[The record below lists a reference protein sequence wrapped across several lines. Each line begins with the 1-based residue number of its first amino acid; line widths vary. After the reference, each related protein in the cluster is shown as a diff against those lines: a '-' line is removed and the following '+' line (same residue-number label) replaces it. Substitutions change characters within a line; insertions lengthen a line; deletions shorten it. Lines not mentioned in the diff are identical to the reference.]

1 MKASSMP
8 RAAFWR
14 SRGSAAASKLGSA
27 LCGVVT
33 FGFLARALGAPGLG
47 EYRTVL
53 TLLLF
58 AGAIFDFGLYPI
70 TLREISQPEADQ
82 SRILGSAVGLRLV
95 SMCLAIA
102 SLAVVVSLAGFDAAV
117 CNGVLIAGG
126 GWVCIQLHEMLK
138 AVFQLKMAQQ
148 SSALAEMAGVTLELS
163 LVIGL
168 TGFKVGATGMLA
180 ATAIG
185 FCLTGGLAWY
195 YARQLVPFRPRFD
208 LSIWRHFIL
217 TCVPFAV
224 SAVLLIIRLRVDLLL
239 LSVLR
244 PPAEVGLYDAPVKLY
259 ELLLSLASILGGL
272 MTPAFIQDLRAEKT
286 LERRLTAG
294 IAATAIFAA
303 LVCAVLF
310 ECAEPI
316 VTLLAG
322 GNFTPAARPL
332 RVIAAAAGLAGLT
345 SILRFGAIALNQQA
359 RMTRADLA
367 GVGLAVVVHLILI
380 PRFGLMGAAFGRLTG
395 DVVTLAVAAW
405 SLRTH
410 LRPTVLWFVSIGI
423 LAGLCL
429 IAGLEFTTQ
438 MRVPWFVALILCG
451 PAVLGCVL
459 LLPRVRSELT
469 LLIA

>member
-148 SSALAEMAGVTLELS
+148 SSALAEMAGVTLALS

-244 PPAEVGLYDAPVKLY
+244 PPAEV
-259 ELLLSLASILGGL
+259 
-272 MTPAFIQDLRAEKT
+272 
-286 LERRLTAG
+286 
-294 IAATAIFAA
+294 
-303 LVCAVLF
+303 CAVLF

-367 GVGLAVVVHLILI
+367 GVGLAVVVNLILI

-395 DVVTLAVAAW
+395 
-405 SLRTH
+405 H
-410 LRPTVLWFVSIGI
+410 
-423 LAGLCL
+423 
-429 IAGLEFTTQ
+429 
-438 MRVPWFVALILCG
+438 
-451 PAVLGCVL
+451 
-459 LLPRVRSELT
+459 
-469 LLIA
+469 

>member
-1 MKASSMP
+1 MP
-8 RAAFWR
+8 RAAFLR
-14 SRGSAAASKLGSA
+14 SLGSAAASKLGRA
-27 LCGVVT
+27 LCGVIT
-33 FGFLARALGAPGLG
+33 FGVLARALGARGLG

-58 AGAIFDFGLYPI
+58 AGAIFDFGLYPL
-70 TLREISQPEADQ
+70 TLREISQPDADRA
-82 SRILGSAVGLRLV
+82 RILGSAVGLRLL
-95 SMCLAIA
+95 STCLAIA
-102 SLAVVVSLAGFDAAV
+102 LLAVVVSLAGFDATV
-117 CNGVLIAGG
+117 CTGVLIAGG

-138 AVFQLKMAQQ
+138 AVFQFKMAQHR
-148 SSALAEMAGVTLELS
+148 SALAEMSGVTLSLS

-168 TGFKVGATGMLA
+168 AQFGVGATGMLA
-180 ATAIG
+180 ATATG
-185 FCLTGGLAWY
+185 FCLTGALAWY

-208 LSIWRHFIL
+208 LAIWRRIVL

-272 MTPAFIQDLRAEKT
+272 MTPALIQDLRAEKT
-286 LERRLTAG
+286 LTRRLTAG

-303 LVCAVLF
+303 LAFAVLF

-322 GNFTPAARPL
+322 GNFTQAAQPL

-359 RMTRADLA
+359 RMTRADFA
-367 GVGLAVVVHLILI
+367 GVGLALVAHLILI
-380 PRFGLMGAAFGRLTG
+380 PRFGLMGAAFGRLIG

-405 SLRTH
+405 SLRKH
-410 LRPTVLWFVSIGI
+410 LRPVVLWFVAIGI

-429 IAGLEFTTQ
+429 IAGLEFTVQ
-438 MRVPWFVALILCG
+438 MRVPWFAALVVCG
-451 PAVLGCVL
+451 PVVLGCVL
-459 LLPRVRSELT
+459 LLPRVRSQLT

>member
-1 MKASSMP
+1 MRRSSIP
-8 RAAFWR
+8 KAAFLH
-14 SRGSAAASKLGSA
+14 SVGSAAASKLGSA

-33 FGFLARALGAPGLG
+33 FGFLARGLGARGLG

-58 AGAIFDFGLYPI
+58 AGAVFDFGLYPL
-70 TLREISQPEADQ
+70 TLREIAQQGADRA
-82 SRILGSAVGLRLV
+82 RILGSAVGLRLV
-95 SMCLAIA
+95 SMCVAIALLAI
-102 SLAVVVSLAGFDAAV
+102 LVSVAGFDSTI
-117 CNGVLIAGG
+117 CTGVLIAGG
-126 GWVCIQLHEMLK
+126 GWVFIQLHEMLK
-138 AVFQLKMAQQ
+138 AVFQLKVAQHR
-148 SSALAEMAGVTLELS
+148 SAIAEMAGVTLS
-163 LVIGL
+163 LLLIIWL
-168 TGFKVGATGMLA
+168 TGSGVGATGMLA
-180 ATAIG
+180 ATATG

-208 LSIWRHFIL
+208 VAIWRHFIV

-224 SAVLLIIRLRVDLLL
+224 SAVLLIVRLRVDLLL

-244 PPAEVGLYDAPVKLY
+244 PPAEVGLYDASVKLY

-272 MTPAFIQDLRAEKT
+272 MTPAFIQDLRTEKT
-286 LERRLTAG
+286 LARRLNAG

-303 LVCAVLF
+303 LAFAVLF

-322 GNFTPAARPL
+322 SNFTQAARPL
-332 RVIAAAAGLAGLT
+332 RVIAASAGVAGMA
-345 SILRFGAIALNQQA
+345 SILRFAAIALNQQA

-367 GVGLAVVVHLILI
+367 GVGLALVAHLILI
-380 PRFGLMGAAFGRLTG
+380 PRFGLMGAAFGRLVG
-395 DVVTLAVAAW
+395 DVVTLTVAAW
-405 SLRTH
+405 SLKAH
-410 LRPTVLWFVSIGI
+410 LRPAVLGFVSIAI

-438 MRVPWFVALILCG
+438 MRLPWFAALVLCG
-451 PAVLGCVL
+451 PVVLGCVL
-459 LLPRVRSELT
+459 LLPRVRSQLT